1 MGANATDDPGKRL
14 LAIRD
19 AIDGVDRDLV
29 RLLGERAAL
38 SAEVGRIKAGS
49 RDVIFK
55 PFREKEV
62 FEKLLAANGP
72 ELPAEHL
79 RSIYREIFSSSRA
92 LQRPQRI
99 AYLGP
104 EGTFSYFAGVQFFG
118 HIADYKPMND
128 LHGVFQAVSAREADL
143 GVIPL
148 ENSLQG
154 TVGQSLDLF
163 LRFDVF
169 IQSELFFRISHS
181 AMANVGRLSEVKK
194 VYSHPQPLAQCGA
207 WLRDRL
213 PAAAIIPTESTA
225 AAARRVAEET
235 EGAVAIGNQQ
245 LAPMH
250 GLTVLARAI
259 EDQKDN
265 WTRFV
270 VVGPVPADQQ
280 ARDKTSILF
289 TLPDKPGSL
298 SRVLEVFAGEHI
310 NMKKLESR
318 PLLGEKWKY
327 VFFVDLECDLKEER
341 YSRALR
347 RMGEVCHTLR
357 ILGSYPAGPS
367 LDATAAEES

>member
-1 MGANATDDPGKRL
+1 
-14 LAIRD
+14 
-19 AIDGVDRDLV
+19 
-29 RLLGERAAL
+29 
-38 SAEVGRIKAGS
+38 
-49 RDVIFK
+49 
-55 PFREKEV
+55 
-62 FEKLLAANGP
+62 
-72 ELPAEHL
+72 
-79 RSIYREIFSSSRA
+79 
-92 LQRPQRI
+92 
-99 AYLGP
+99 
-104 EGTFSYFAGVQFFG
+104 
-118 HIADYKPMND
+118 
-128 LHGVFQAVSAREADL
+128 
-143 GVIPL
+143 
-148 ENSLQG
+148 
-154 TVGQSLDLF
+154 
-163 LRFDVF
+163 
-169 IQSELFFRISHS
+169 
-181 AMANVGRLSEVKK
+181 
-194 VYSHPQPLAQCGA
+194 
-207 WLRDRL
+207 
-213 PAAAIIPTESTA
+213 
-225 AAARRVAEET
+225 
-235 EGAVAIGNQQ
+235 
-245 LAPMH
+245 MH